1 MKIAMI
7 TASGVGARTNQDIPK
22 QFLCVHDKPVFM
34 YTLEAFQNHPQ
45 IDEICVVILPGWEAL
60 LNAYAKQFNVT
71 KLKFVVNGGATG
83 QESIYNGLKAIYEA
97 HKGEKDAVVLIHDG
111 VRPMVSEEIITKN
124 LEVFEKHGNA
134 VTSIPCAEV
143 AMNSADKKQAVE
155 VIDRECIQRTQT
167 PQAFYLEEAM
177 SAHEYAKEQGWT
189 GITAMPALWSMLGK
203 TVYFSE
209 GSEKNLKIT
218 TVDDLDI
225 FKSLLLSKRASW
237 LK

>member
-1 MKIAMI
+1 MKIALI
-7 TASGVGARTNQDIPK
+7 TASGVGSRTHQDIPK

-45 IDEICVVILPGWEAL
+45 IDEICVVILPGWEAML
-60 LNAYAKQFNVT
+60 YTYAKQFNVT
-71 KLKFVVNGGATG
+71 KLKYVVNGGATG
-83 QESIYNGLKAIYEA
+83 QESIYNGLKTIYNA
-97 HKGEKDAVVLIHDG
+97 HKDDKDAVVIIHDG
-111 VRPMVSEEIITKN
+111 VRPMISDKIISDN
-124 LEVFEKHGNA
+124 LAVFEKYGNA

-143 AMNSADKKQAVE
+143 AMDSADKKQAVD
-155 VIDRECIQRTQT
+155 VIDRDRIVRTQT
-167 PQAFYLEEAM
+167 PHAFYLSEAM

-189 GITAMPALWSMLGK
+189 TIAAMPALWGMLGK

>member
-1 MKIAMI
+1 MKIALI
-7 TASGVGARTNQDIPK
+7 TASGIGSRTHQDIPK

-45 IDEICVVILPGWEAL
+45 IDEICVVILPGWEAV
-60 LNAYAKQFNVT
+60 LNAYAKQFNIT
-71 KLKFVVNGGATG
+71 KLKFVVQGGETG
-83 QESIYNGLKAIYEA
+83 QQSIYNGLKTIYEA
-97 HKGEKDAVVLIHDG
+97 HKDDKDAVVLIHDG

-143 AMNSADKKQAVE
+143 AMDSADKKQALDI
-155 VIDRECIQRTQT
+155 IDREHIQRTQT
-167 PQAFYLEEAM
+167 PQAFFLAEAM
-177 SAHEYAKEQGWT
+177 EAHETAKREGWT